1 MRLWLYLSVLL
12 VVVASTCF
20 AAPEITAVPSAPRP
34 GEVIFLTFHPEQEL
48 VRAACSWN
56 GRSYQCRFHDAD
68 GRYPL
73 ALPVS
78 ASTRAGGRHATIY
91 WKYTSGEMGQQTV
104 EIEVKP
110 RKFGVQHLR
119 LSSSQESKY
128 TAPETKREKELIGA
142 ALDLVSPERLWRGSF
157 VMPVQGRLSTAY
169 GLQRYVNGKFSYRH
183 RGVDIGA
190 PEGTPVLAAADGAVA
205 LADDSFLLHGQTIV
219 LDHGQGVTSLY
230 LHLSHIE
237 VSAGQRVAQGQ
248 VIGRVGETGVA
259 TGPHLHFAVYA
270 YHEAVDPLFW
280 MDLPS
285 R

>member
-34 GEVIFLTFHPEQEL
+34 GEVIFLTFHLEQEL

-56 GRSYQCRFHDAD
+56 GRSYQFRFHDAD
-68 GRYPL
+68 GRYSL

-78 ASTRAGGRHATIY
+78 ASTRAGGHHATIY
-91 WKYTSGEMGQQTV
+91 WKYTSGEMGQQAV

-183 RGVDIGA
+183 RGVDPRCWPPPTGRWRWQM
-190 PEGTPVLAAADGAVA
+190 TPFCSTDRPSCSTMARGSPVCTFISRTLRSRR
-205 LADDSFLLHGQTIV
+205 DSGWRR
-219 LDHGQGVTSLY
+219 D
-230 LHLSHIE
+230 
-237 VSAGQRVAQGQ
+237 R
-248 VIGRVGETGVA
+248 
-259 TGPHLHFAVYA
+259 
-270 YHEAVDPLFW
+270 
-280 MDLPS
+280 
-285 R
+285 